1 MDENVLQKKA
11 LPNSLQMEQAVIGS
25 MLMDRDAVAEVADLL
40 TKEDFYYA
48 QYGMLYS
55 AIIELYNEGKPI
67 DLAIV
72 SNKLKEMGAAESV
85 SNLSFIGE
93 VLESVQF
100 SSHAGEYAKIV
111 QDKSVL
117 RKMIKYAESTMAK
130 CYESDDSVNDILEL
144 SEKDLFDITQKRNTG
159 MQFVDMKEIALNVL
173 DNIEASAKRGSKV
186 TGVPTGFK
194 DLDEKLTGLHG
205 SELILIAARPA
216 MGKTAFALNIAQYA
230 AMKADVP
237 VAVFSLEMSKEQL
250 ATRLIAMDSM
260 VDSQSIRTGQL
271 LDTDWDKIMESTYRV
286 GEMEMYIDDTP
297 GINIAELRSKCR
309 KLKQTK
315 NIGLIVIDYLQLMNA
330 GGRSESRQQEIST
343 ISRSLKKLARELD
356 VPVVALSQLNRAVD
370 SREDHKPVMS
380 DLRESGAIEQDA
392 DVIMFI
398 YRDDYYNKEDSPKPG
413 IADIIVAKQR
423 NGSTGPVE
431 LTWIGKYTKFAN
443 KLGPQKK
450 QPENL

>member
-1 MDENVLQKKA
+1 MDENLALQKKV

-40 TKEDFYYA
+40 TKDDFYYN
-48 QYGMLYS
+48 QYGLLFS
-55 AIIELYNEGKPI
+55 AIVELYNEGKPI

-72 SNKLKEMGAAESV
+72 SNRLKEMGAPESV
-85 SNLSFIGE
+85 SSMSYIGE
-93 VLESVQF
+93 VLDSVQF
-100 SSHAGEYAKIV
+100 ASHAAEYAKIV
-111 QDKSVL
+111 QDKAVL
-117 RKMIKYAESTMAK
+117 RRMIKYAEKTMAQ
-130 CYESDDSVNDILEL
+130 CYESEESVNDLLEQ

-159 MQFVDMKEIALNVL
+159 MQFVEMKEIALNVL

-186 TGVPTGFK
+186 TGVPTGFT
-194 DLDEKLTGLHG
+194 DLDDKLTGLHG

-237 VAVFSLEMSKEQL
+237 VALFSLEMSKEQL

-260 VDSQSIRTGQL
+260 VDSQAIRTGQL

-286 GEMEMYIDDTP
+286 GETPMYIDDTP

-315 NIGLIVIDYLQLMNA
+315 DIGLIVIDYLQLMNA

-356 VPVVALSQLNRAVD
+356 VPVIALSQLNRAVD

-443 KLGPQKK
+443 KLAPRK
-450 QPENL
+450 QEESL

>member
-1 MDENVLQKKA
+1 
-11 LPNSLQMEQAVIGS
+11 
-25 MLMDRDAVAEVADLL
+25 
-40 TKEDFYYA
+40 
-48 QYGMLYS
+48 
-55 AIIELYNEGKPI
+55 
-67 DLAIV
+67 
-72 SNKLKEMGAAESV
+72 MGAAESV